1 MGMKGSLFS
10 FNVFVAVLV
19 LIPSAVLLYQF
30 SAEIT
35 EVCDMDS
42 SNVVVYTIILSCVA
56 LLSSMTILKELLSF
70 E

>member
-1 MGMKGSLFS
+1 MKGSLFS
-10 FNVFVAVLV
+10 FNVFVAVIV
-19 LIPSAVLLYQF
+19 LIPSLVLLYQF
-30 SAEIT
+30 SSEVN
-35 EVCDMDS
+35 EVCDMS